1 MTGWATA
8 GLVALSLVAAA
19 SAAASD
25 AASENGVRAAFA
37 KCRVLED
44 DRERVRCYDKL
55 ATLLSPPRYQG
66 RLTAQT
72 EPFEITAPTL
82 LRFESDGPI
91 FVMYLKDAQGGIVQN
106 LHIGGGGMA
115 TFLIEKPGTYS
126 LQISGS
132 ETWRVWL
139 DPAGT

>member
-1 MTGWATA
+1 MRPG
-8 GLVALSLVAAA
+8 AAA
-19 SAAASD
+19 GFVIVSWAAGGPAHAVD
-25 AASENGVRAAFA
+25 AGFERSVRAGFT

-44 DRERVRCYDKL
+44 ERERVRCYDKL

-72 EPFEITAPTL
+72 DPFEITAPTL

-139 DPAGT
+139 DPAEP

>member
-1 MTGWATA
+1 VGFALISLTVAHPFPGFAGEPAVDSHVRQAFTA
-8 GLVALSLVAAA
+8 
-19 SAAASD
+19 
-25 AASENGVRAAFA
+25 
-37 KCRVLED
+37 CRVIED

-55 ATLLSPPRYQG
+55 ATMLSPPRFQG

-72 EPFEITAPTL
+72 EPFEIQAPTM
-82 LRFESDGPI
+82 LRYESDGPI

-126 LQISGS
+126 LQVSGS
-132 ETWRVWL
+132 ESWRIWL
-139 DPAGT
+139 DPVS